1 MKNLIK
7 KIAAAVTT
15 VCVLC
20 MIPLTSYA
28 ASEAAIAS
36 TEGRTRTRQDAE
48 DLLRDMNDS
57 TIHITIEQRGIFV
70 ENESILYGRK
80 AIGVNDDGSFILRP
94 WEVLFKDHDIPAGDD
109 GDRVVSGSYV
119 CFAYSVD
126 IGWGTDWPFSRVFWY
141 DEYSRISDLTIRVCG
156 LPRLVN
162 VHIWVNGVPYLS
174 EYNCDSHNEWKP

>member
-7 KIAAAVTT
+7 KIAAAVTA

-70 ENESILYGRK
+70 EMTMEASYLDHGKCFLKI
-80 AIGVNDDGSFILRP
+80 ITSRP
-94 WEVLFKDHDIPAGDD
+94 EMTGTVLSAELM
-109 GDRVVSGSYV
+109 YV
-119 CFAYSVD
+119 L
-126 IGWGTDWPFSRVFWY
+126 
-141 DEYSRISDLTIRVCG
+141 LTA
-156 LPRLVN
+156 
-162 VHIWVNGVPYLS
+162 
-174 EYNCDSHNEWKP
+174 